1 MDAADNEGA
10 AARDA
15 GARDA
20 LEQRFAERLLD
31 DEALRADLTDDE
43 FQPLQDWALEQL
55 HARASALADPS
66 APEAETELASVVDDL
81 REVLRGVNDAVG
93 QRLALD
99 AQAFANGLAS
109 IVGALQPPLYGAEE
123 PAAAARQAV
132 EAALPALAAHKDDA
146 DAVELVQALVSALR
160 PSDARPETPD
170 VT

>member
-1 MDAADNEGA
+1 MGAEDKGGA
-10 AARDA
+10 AEGDA
-15 GARDA
+15 SARDA

-43 FQPLQDWALEQL
+43 FQPLQDWALERL

-66 APEAETELASVVDDL
+66 APEAETELAQVVECL
-81 REVLRGVNDAVG
+81 REVLRGVNDTVG
-93 QRLALD
+93 QRLDLD
-99 AQAFANGLAS
+99 AQGFTDGLAS

-146 DAVELVQALVSALR
+146 DAVELVQTLVSALR
-160 PSDARPETPD
+160 PSDAKPETPD